1 MLPLVNGLLSFTKLN
16 YSRLL
21 LTDEIHMLVLMNF
34 ILHFNYCANNIV
46 AIVTFPLRQGGIFAG
61 FKLPFSK

>member
-21 LTDEIHMLVLMNF
+21 LTDEIHMLVLMDF
-34 ILHFNYCANNIV
+34 ILITLPMKFL
-46 AIVTFPLRQGGIFAG
+46 PL
-61 FKLPFSK
+61 